1 MLIRAARLRCRE
13 LGVGRSLQSTI
24 AMGSQM
30 RLPDAGDIAWV
41 ELDDTRGTEQSG
53 RRPALILTS
62 RSYHETS
69 RRTIICPI
77 TRRLG
82 DWPTNVD
89 LPEGLKTE
97 GTVLVD
103 QIHWIDRQQC
113 LFDFIETVPR
123 EVLTEVHAKLAALLD
138 INFDGVPG

>member
-1 MLIRAARLRCRE
+1 MP
-13 LGVGRSLQSTI
+13 
-24 AMGSQM
+24 
-30 RLPDAGDIAWV
+30 LPDAGDIAWV

-82 DWPTNVD
+82 DWPTNVN

-97 GTVLVD
+97 GTILVD
-103 QIHWIDRQQC
+103 QIRWIDRQQC

>member
-1 MLIRAARLRCRE
+1 MA
-13 LGVGRSLQSTI
+13 
-24 AMGSQM
+24 
-30 RLPDAGDIAWV
+30 LPDAGDIAWV

-77 TRRLG
+77 TRKVG
-82 DWPTNVD
+82 YWPTNVN
-89 LPEGLKTE
+89 LPQDLKTE

-103 QIHWIDRQQC
+103 QIRSIDRQQRV
-113 LFDFIETVPR
+113 FDFIETVPQA
-123 EVLTEVHAKLAALLD
+123 VLTEVRAKLAALLD
-138 INFDGVPG
+138 INVDGVAG

>member
-1 MLIRAARLRCRE
+1 MAP
-13 LGVGRSLQSTI
+13 
-24 AMGSQM
+24 
-30 RLPDAGDIAWV
+30 PDAGDIAWV

-53 RRPALILTS
+53 RRPALILTP

-77 TRRLG
+77 TTKLR

-89 LPEGLKTE
+89 LPQGLKTE

-103 QIHWIDRQQC
+103 QIRSIDREQRV
-113 LFDFIETVPR
+113 FDVIETAPQA
-123 EVLTEVHAKLAALLD
+123 VLTEVHAKLAALLD